1 MGQVRPPPAL
11 AWRPR
16 FKPAKLKSA
25 CCAWLPGAAEVAIWS
40 AVAALNFFP
49 GGPAELELALE
60 KELELLGAGER
71 ASEPGEHPQDKLR
84 ESRTAAIVPAQNP
97 AEGSGDSDPRG
108 HGIAGEEPRQESAG

>member
-71 ASEPGEHPQDKLR
+71 ASEPGEHPQDKPR